1 MSIAIKLKV
10 FLNQEGTNKYLK
22 NTSLL
27 FFEKVLRM
35 TVGLFVSIWVARYL
49 GPEQFGLFNYAQSF
63 VALFTAIATLGLDG
77 IIVRELV
84 KNEKIKN
91 KLLGTAFL
99 LKFGGA
105 FFVLLLI
112 FVALS
117 LQEISFQEKLLTFI
131 IASAIIF
138 QSFNVIDFYF
148 QSKVLSK
155 YVVYSNTV
163 TLFLSSILK
172 IILILNEAPLLS
184 FAFVILIDSVILIL
198 GYLYFYTKKIGF
210 INKWQFDLSI
220 AKKLLTDSWPLI
232 FSSIVVSIYMK
243 VDQVMIGQMMNNE
256 SVGLYA
262 AAIRLSEPWYFIP
275 VVIASSLFPS
285 IINAKKQSKALYKK
299 RFQLLNDFMVWSAI
313 CVALPVTLLSDVI
326 IQTLYGNEYALAS
339 SVLVIHIWASIF
351 VFITVS
357 SGKFLT
363 ADNLVKK
370 VFYRNLAGLV
380 INLILNYYFIPLYG
394 IQGAA
399 VTTLISWFV
408 AGYLYDLFDKDLRYM
423 FLIKSK
429 SFNPFHLISYW
440 KKQ

>member
-1 MSIAIKLKV
+1 M
-10 FLNQEGTNKYLK
+10 KYLQ
-22 NTSLL
+22 NTSWILC
-27 FFEKVLRM
+27 EKILRM
-35 TVGLFVSIWVARYL
+35 TVGIFVGIWVARYL
-49 GPEQFGLFNYAQSF
+49 GPEQFGLFSYAQSF
-63 VALFTAIATLGLDG
+63 VALFSAIATFGLDN
-77 IIVRELV
+77 IVIRELV
-84 KNEKIKN
+84 KDESRRD
-91 KLLGTAFL
+91 KLLGTSFI
-99 LKFGGA
+99 LKLIGA
-105 FFVLLLI
+105 ILVLLLLT
-112 FVALS
+112 VAVF
-117 LQEISFQEKLLTFI
+117 FQSNDDHTNMLIFI
-131 IASAIIF
+131 IASATVF
-138 QSFNVIDFYF
+138 QSFNVIDLYF
-148 QSKVLSK
+148 QSQVLSK
-155 YVVYSNTV
+155 YIVFSNLFV
-163 TLFLSSILK
+163 LFLSSIIK
-172 IILILNEAPLLS
+172 IFLIFNEAPLIS
-184 FAFVILIDSVILIL
+184 FAYVILFDSFILASGFI
-198 GYLYFYTKKIGF
+198 YFYLKKSLYILNWKF
-210 INKWQFDLSI
+210 DNKVAIS
-220 AKKLLTDSWPLI
+220 LLKESWPLI

-243 VDQVMIGQMMNNE
+243 VDQVMIGQMINNE

-262 AAIRLSEPWYFIP
+262 AAVRLSEPWYFIP